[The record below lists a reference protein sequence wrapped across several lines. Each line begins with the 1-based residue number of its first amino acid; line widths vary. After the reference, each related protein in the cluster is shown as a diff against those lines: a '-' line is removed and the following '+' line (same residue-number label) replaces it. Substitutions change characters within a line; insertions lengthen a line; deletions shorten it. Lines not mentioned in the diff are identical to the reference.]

1 MTYVTALPHPKS
13 RDLLRTTFVCQTC
26 NQTRSYMLAAA
37 MVETYA
43 LSAEPAAAL
52 AAAPAP

>member
-1 MTYVTALPHPKS
+1 MIYVTAMPHPKS

-37 MVETYA
+37 AVEIYA
-43 LSAEPAAAL
+43 LDAAATL
-52 AAAPAP
+52 APASP

>member
-1 MTYVTALPHPKS
+1 MIYVTALPHPTS

-37 MVETYA
+37 MVEIYA
-43 LSAEPAAAL
+43 LDAAPAAA
-52 AAAPAP
+52 P